1 MATELKTDAW
11 HRYVMYRSDDTSL
24 LRIASTEDGRK
35 AIDAGKTFTR
45 RAYADVWAKDADL
58 VDRVRRFLGKN
69 FHWHARLSESGSDLE
84 VVEMLQMMVRGGSIH
99 VIAQEPAR
107 VGSAASETEKPKSS
121 FWGADHYSHIFDVSF
136 AERYRD
142 QLKAMNAGG
151 PTLADI
157 CAMNDSVNAEFMHA
171 AVLADPLGTLS
182 VFARAGWVSRYGL
195 PDLTEYGVDDKA
207 DIADQYIGAPTQ
219 LDSAEPYRLTDGVL
233 VDESSS
239 IQLAGRLTPNTGE
252 PGTWYTNPGSGQM
265 RLFGA
270 DGKPVVD
277 FDFDHDHGQGIP
289 HAHNW
294 NDGGGPYPVRG
305 PGIRFSPLP

>member
-69 FHWHARLSESGSDLE
+69 FHWHARLSKSGSDLE
-84 VVEMLQMMVRGGSIH
+84 VVEMLQMMVRGGSVH

-107 VGSAASETEKPKSS
+107 VGSAASVTEKPKSS
-121 FWGADHYSHIFDVSF
+121 FWGADHYSHIFDVPF

-157 CAMNDSVNAEFMHA
+157 RAMNDSVNAEFMHA
-171 AVLADPLGTLS
+171 AVLADPLGTLP

-195 PDLTEYGVDDKA
+195 PDLSEYGMDQDTNSKSFADD
-207 DIADQYIGAPTQ
+207 APTSFANTPPFGYAPDQ
-219 LDSAEPYRLTDGVL
+219 SNDSSAIEIAARGLSEAEEAECDAMYETRMTYCNALSKMYGNDARTY
-233 VDESSS
+233 
-239 IQLAGRLTPNTGE
+239 LACKQQAFQDYQTC
-252 PGTWYTNPGSGQM
+252 
-265 RLFGA
+265 
-270 DGKPVVD
+270 
-277 FDFDHDHGQGIP
+277 
-289 HAHNW
+289 
-294 NDGGGPYPVRG
+294 RG
-305 PGIRFSPLP
+305 Y